1 VRNLHLL
8 DAYRIDTRKTHG
20 SLGDET
26 CGCFR
31 IPSPI
36 DRQPLLVQASS
47 DGGWDHISISRKNRP
62 PNWPEMEFIKRK
74 FFKDDEIAM
83 QLHLPPKDH
92 INVHPHVLHLWRSQT
107 QPIPIPPKWMV

>member
-8 DAYRIDTRKTHG
+8 NAYRVDTSDTHG
-20 SLGDET
+20 SMGDGT

-36 DRQPLLVQASS
+36 DGQPLLIQASS

-62 PNWPEMEFIKRK
+62 PNWTEMARVHRL
-74 FFKDDEIAM
+74 FFKDDEVAM
-83 QLHLPPKDH
+83 QLHVPIAEH
-92 INVHPHVLHLWRSQT
+92 VNVHPNCLHLFRPQLV
-107 QPIPIPPKWMV
+107 PIPRPPSWMI